1 MNFMDIAIKEAE
13 KAYKKGNVPVGCV
26 IVCDNKVISKAH
38 NTKNTSNISINH
50 AEILAIRK
58 ACKKLNSWYL
68 NNCELYVT
76 LKPCKMCESAI
87 AESRISKVNYLL
99 DSNYEDNINKN
110 LNKIEYT
117 ILKNNYKYEKLLN
130 SFFNDKRN

>member
-110 LNKIEYT
+110 LSKIEYT
-117 ILKNNYKYEKLLN
+117 WMK
-130 SFFNDKRN
+130 S